1 MIHRGTFCGIRNSLE
16 TKGNMAHEEA
26 HNPNLAHHFSDMQQQ
41 AESAK
46 LGMWLF
52 LLTEIL
58 LFGGVFVAYTVFRIW
73 HPDMFVNAHK
83 ALNVRLGGT
92 NTIVLIA
99 SSLTVALA
107 IRDIQLGK
115 KTRCLINLG
124 ITIALAFVFLVIKYF
139 EYAHKF
145 HEGQLPGKYYTYTG
159 IQGTNPHIFFSIYFI
174 LTGIHAFHI
183 IVGISLLTWIFIR
196 VKRSDFSPDYY
207 TPVEVVGLYWHLVD
221 MIWIF
226 LFPLLYLIG

>member
-1 MIHRGTFCGIRNSLE
+1 MSST
-16 TKGNMAHEEA
+16 
-26 HNPNLAHHFSDMQQQ
+26 HNKNLAHHFSTMDQQVD
-41 AESAK
+41 SAK

-58 LFGGVFVAYTVFRIW
+58 LFGGVFVAYAVFRTW
-73 HPDMFVNAHK
+73 HLDTFINAHK
-83 ALNVRLGGT
+83 ALNVTMGGV
-92 NTIVLIA
+92 NTMVLIV

-115 KTRCLINLG
+115 RKSCMINLG

-145 HEGQLPGKYYTYTG
+145 HEGQLPGKFYIFTG
-159 IQGTNPHIFFSIYFI
+159 IEGINPHIFFSIYFLLI
-174 LTGIHAFHI
+174 GIHAFHI
-183 IVGISLLTWIFIR
+183 LVGISLLTWILIR
-196 VKRSDFSPDYY
+196 TKNNHFSPEYY
-207 TPVEVVGLYWHLVD
+207 VPVEVVGLYWHLVD
-221 MIWIF
+221 LIWIF

>member
-1 MIHRGTFCGIRNSLE
+1 MSHHDHSS
-16 TKGNMAHEEA
+16 
-26 HNPNLAHHFSDMQQQ
+26 PLAHHFSDLEQQND
-41 AESAK
+41 SAK

-58 LFGGVFVAYTVFRIW
+58 LFGGVFVAYTVFRNW
-73 HPDMFVNAHK
+73 HHEMFVNAHK
-83 ALNVRLGGT
+83 ALDVRLGGI
-92 NTIVLIA
+92 NTVVLIV

-107 IRDIQLGK
+107 IRDMQLGK
-115 KTRCLINLG
+115 KSRCMLNLG

-145 HEGQLPGKYYTYTG
+145 HVGQLPGKFYTYTG
-159 IQGTNPHIFFSIYFI
+159 IEGTNPHVFFSIYFL

-183 IVGISLLTWIFIR
+183 LVGISLLSWILIR
-196 VKRSDFSPDYY
+196 TKNNHFSAAYY
-207 TPVEVVGLYWHLVD
+207 TPIEVVGLYWHLVD
-221 MIWIF
+221 LIWIF